1 MKLNTLVSRFTATLL
16 LTSVVALAQGPN
28 KYDFAVLGDAPYG
41 PATGTGSTR
50 VQVYPAPAYER
61 MIADINATMLSE
73 QKVALAIHVG
83 DIKEGN
89 SRCDDN
95 VYTQNRTYFNSFQMP
110 AIFVPGDNEW
120 TDCHRVTNGGYDP
133 LERLGFLRAT
143 FYPNNQTLGINKLT
157 VTRQAGYP
165 ENSRWKWGPVLFVT
179 LNMPGSNNGFQ
190 NANSAT
196 GVPNIYQAAMDA
208 EYSARNA
215 ANITWLN
222 NAFDVAAAD
231 ASIKGVF
238 IAIQANPFERFLEPG
253 QTYTISGYES
263 FISTLRTRTVSYDKP
278 VILAHG
284 DTHYYRIDRP
294 MTGTYPA
301 CTGAVAGTPTNP
313 CTAVA
318 VPGSPTDR
326 IDNFLRLEVF
336 AQNDVHWVKVSV
348 NQSDPDLFS
357 LSPQRVAGN

>member
-1 MKLNTLVSRFTATLL
+1 MTPGIS
-16 LTSVVALAQGPN
+16 LAQAPN
-28 KYDFAVLGDAPYG
+28 KFDFAVIGDAPYG
-41 PATGTGSTR
+41 PTMETPAGR
-50 VQVYPAPAYER
+50 VQVYPAAAYER
-61 MIADINATMLSE
+61 LISDINATFSAE
-73 QKVALAIHVG
+73 QKVHLVVHVG

-89 SRCDDN
+89 SRCEDN
-95 VYTQNRTYFNSFQMP
+95 VYAENRNYLNTFLMP

-120 TDCHRVTNGGYDP
+120 TDCHRTTNGGFAP
-133 LERLGFLRAT
+133 LERLAFLRST
-143 FYPNNQTLGINKLT
+143 FYPNNQTLGTTKLT

-165 ENSRWKWGPVLFVT
+165 ENSRWRYGPVLFVT

-196 GVPNIYQAAMDA
+196 GVPNPYLAAMND
-208 EYSARNA
+208 EYTARNT
-215 ANITWLN
+215 ANIAWLN
-222 NAFDVAAAD
+222 SAFDIAAAD
-231 ASIKGVF
+231 STIKGVF
-238 IAIQANPFERFLEPG
+238 VAIQANPFERFLEGG
-253 QTYTISGYES
+253 QGYTISGYES
-263 FISTLRTRTVSYDKP
+263 FVSTLRTRTVSYNKP

-301 CTGAVAGTPTNP
+301 CTGAVPGTPTSP

-336 AQNDVHWVKVSV
+336 AQNDVHWVKISV

-357 LSPQRVAGN
+357 LSPQRVPGN